1 MSFLENTN
9 ICVHVPHASTAIP
22 DELRSDFL
30 VKQDELDAEARISAD
45 LYSDLLAKEAW
56 QNAHIVD
63 AKVSRIVVDVER
75 YPDDAKE
82 EMSKVGR
89 GAIYECDHK
98 GQRIRDVITN
108 DKRAKLLN
116 DFYYPHWERLR
127 AAAKDKILIDLHT
140 YPLKPWVVELHSSGV
155 RPEIDIGFSEGLTP
169 MRWVNNL
176 TAHFKYMGY
185 TVGHNTPY
193 VGVID
198 AGANASVMIEIRR
211 DIVGMPGADPVWQR
225 LVNAL
230 SKMPMG

>member
-1 MSFLENTN
+1 MNAPENAN
-9 ICVHVPHASTAIP
+9 ICIHVPHSSTAIP
-22 DELRSDFL
+22 EELRGDFSITD
-30 VKQDELDAEARISAD
+30 DELDVEATVSAD

-63 AKVSRIVVDVER
+63 AQVSRIVVDVER

-82 EMSKVGR
+82 EMSQVGR
-89 GAIYECDHK
+89 GVIYECDHT
-98 GQRIRDVITN
+98 GQRIRNVIAN
-108 DKRAKLLN
+108 EKREKLLN

-140 YPLKPWVVELHSSGV
+140 YPLKPWVVELPSSGA
-155 RPEIDIGFSEGLTP
+155 RPEIDIGFSAGLTP

-176 TAHFKYMGY
+176 TAHFKNIGY

-211 DIVGMPGADPVWQR
+211 DIVGVPGADPVWQR

-230 SKMPMG
+230 SKMPMS

>member
-9 ICVHVPHASTAIP
+9 ICIHVPHASTAIP
-22 DELRSDFL
+22 DELRNDFL

-45 LYSDLLAKEAW
+45 LYTDLLAKEAW

-75 YPDDAKE
+75 YPDDAQE
-82 EMSKVGR
+82 ETTKVGR
-89 GAIYECDHK
+89 GVIYECDHK
-98 GQRIRDVITN
+98 GQTIRNVITN

-116 DFYYPHWERLR
+116 DFYYPHWEWLR

-140 YPLKPWVVELHSSGV
+140 YPLKPWVVELPSSGA
-155 RPEIDIGFSEGLTP
+155 RPEIDIGFSAGLTP

-176 TAHFKYMGY
+176 TAHFKNMGY

-211 DIVGMPGADPVWQR
+211 DIVGVPGADPVWQR

>member
-1 MSFLENTN
+1 MHNKFPLE

-98 GQRIRDVITN
+98 GQRIRNVITN
-108 DKRAKLLN
+108 KKREKLLN
-116 DFYYPHWERLR
+116 DFYYPHWERLLE
-127 AAAKDKILIDLHT
+127 AAKDKILIDLHT
-140 YPLKPWVVELHSSGV
+140 YPSKPWVVELPSSGA

-176 TAHFKYMGY
+176 TAHFKNMGY

-211 DIVGMPGADPVWQR
+211 DIVGVPGADPVWQR